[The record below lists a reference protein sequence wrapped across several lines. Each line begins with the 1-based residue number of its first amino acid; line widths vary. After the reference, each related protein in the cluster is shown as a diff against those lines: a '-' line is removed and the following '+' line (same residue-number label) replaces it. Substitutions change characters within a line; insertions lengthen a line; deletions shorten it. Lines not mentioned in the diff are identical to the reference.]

1 MQRFR
6 RTTIIK
12 HRYFLVAI
20 ASLLCGVL
28 YWSIAP
34 ALSSNQPAIALFD
47 RVWETVNS
55 RFYDPK
61 FNGVD
66 WRAVREKYRSRVA
79 DPRSPEPPAI
89 AINQMLA
96 ELKTSHTR
104 LYTPDEPAYY
114 QVLGIF
120 QPRIPDLQKQLRTFF
135 PKGKIEYSDIGI
147 FTRALDGKTFVS
159 AVLDGSPAMQ
169 ANLVVGDRLLDVD
182 GQPFHPIRSFA
193 GKAGQVVTLQIQRA
207 AESNS
212 SQSIQV
218 TPQMFDTTK
227 MFLAAQR
234 ASTQIVKRSG
244 KAIGYTHI
252 WSYAGEQYQKQL
264 EEDLLYGHLKDADA
278 LVLDLREGWGG
289 APLTALNIYGRD
301 RTLSLTSILRD
312 GKRST
317 IYAQWH
323 KPVVMLVNEN
333 SRSAKEILAYG
344 LQHNRLGSVVGA
356 RTAGAVVGGV
366 PFLMANGDLLY
377 VAVTDVL
384 INGDVRLEGKGVQ
397 PDIEVP
403 FPLPYAQGIDPQKE
417 RAIETAL
424 AAASRKG

>member
-1 MQRFR
+1 MPRLKLP
-6 RTTIIK
+6 TTIK
-12 HRYFLVAI
+12 HRYFFVAI
-20 ASLLCGVL
+20 ASILLGLL

-34 ALSSNQPAIALFD
+34 VFSSNQPATALFEQ
-47 RVWETVNS
+47 VWETVNS
-55 RFYDPK
+55 RFYDSN

-66 WRAVREKYRSRVA
+66 WQALRGQYRSRVVEA
-79 DPRSPEPPAI
+79 RSKEAPAI
-89 AINQMLA
+89 AINQMLS

-120 QPRIPDLQKQLRTFF
+120 QPRIPDLRKQLQPFF

-147 FTRALDGKTFVS
+147 FTHNLDGKIFVR
-159 AVLDGSPAMQ
+159 AILDGSPAMQ
-169 ANLVVGDRLLDVD
+169 ANLLVGDRLLSVD
-182 GQPFHPIRSFA
+182 GQPFHPTQSFS
-193 GKAGQVVTLQIQRA
+193 GKAGQTVNLQIQRSA
-207 AESNS
+207 ASNS
-212 SQSIQV
+212 LQTIQV
-218 TPQMFDTTK
+218 TPRMFDTTK
-227 MFLAAQR
+227 MFLEAQR
-234 ASTQIVKRSG
+234 ASTQIIKRSG

-252 WSYAGEQYQKQL
+252 WSYAGEQYQSQL
-264 EEDLLYGHLKDADA
+264 EEDLIYGQIKDADA

-289 APLTALNIYGRD
+289 APITALNIYGSD
-301 RTLSLTSILRD
+301 RLNLTSILRD

-317 IYAQWH
+317 IHAQWH

-344 LQHNRLGSVVGA
+344 LQQNRLGTVVGT
-356 RTAGAVVGGV
+356 RTAGAVVGGF

-384 INGDVRLEGKGVQ
+384 INGNVRLEGKGVQ

-424 AAASRKG
+424 AAAQKKS

>member
-1 MQRFR
+1 MRRLQR
-6 RTTIIK
+6 TIIIK
-12 HRYFLVAI
+12 HRYILVAI
-20 ASLLCGVL
+20 ASLLLGVL

-34 ALSSNQPAIALFD
+34 AFSIDKPAIAQFD

-55 RFYDPK
+55 RFYDSN

-66 WRAVREKYRSRVA
+66 WQALREKYRARIA
-79 DPRSPEPPAI
+79 DPRSTESPAI
-89 AINQMLA
+89 SINQMLA

-114 QVLGIF
+114 QILGIF
-120 QPRIPDLQKQLRTFF
+120 QPRIPNLRKQLQPFF

-147 FTRALDGKTFVS
+147 FTRTLEGKTFIS
-159 AVLDGSPAMQ
+159 AILDASPAMQ
-169 ANLVVGDRLLDVD
+169 ANLLVGDRLLGVD

-193 GKAGQVVTLQIQRA
+193 GKAGQVVTLQIQRT

-227 MFLAAQR
+227 MFLEAQR
-234 ASTQIVKRSG
+234 ASTQLVKRSG
-244 KAIGYTHI
+244 KVIAYTHI
-252 WSYAGEQYQKQL
+252 WSYAGEQYQRQL
-264 EEDLLYGHLKDADA
+264 EEDLIYGRLKDADS

-289 APLTALNIYGRD
+289 APITALNIYGSD
-301 RTLSLTSILRD
+301 RLSLTSIYRD

-317 IYAQWH
+317 IHAQWH
-323 KPVVMLVNEN
+323 KPVVMLVNQN

-344 LQHNRLGSVVGA
+344 LQQNRLGAVVGT
-356 RTAGAVVGGV
+356 RTAGAVVAGF

-377 VAVTDVL
+377 LAVTNVL
-384 INGDVRLEGKGVQ
+384 VNGDVRLEGKGVK

-403 FPLPYAQGIDPQKE
+403 FPLPYAQGADPQKE
-417 RAIETAL
+417 SAIETAL
-424 AAASRKG
+424 AAANKKG